1 MGFRVSEINDK
12 KLERLYRYW
21 CDKRGARSM
30 PARAD
35 IDPLELRELMGSLF
49 LIDVKR
55 EPPRFRYR
63 LAGGRIVE
71 MVGNELTGRS
81 IDEYKYGG
89 ARLPLREQCGDVV
102 DNLRPAFMVM
112 LVGRMGKRMIC
123 RHLVLPLSSNGQ
135 AVDMLLGGAIYV
147 PAVDTR
153 AARAFSSG

>member
-21 CDKRGARSM
+21 CDKRGSRGM

-35 IDPLELRELMGSLF
+35 IDPLELRDLMGSLF
-49 LIDVKR
+49 LIDVARK
-55 EPPRFRYR
+55 PLRFRYR

-71 MVGNELTGRS
+71 LVGNELTGRS
-81 IDEYKYGG
+81 VDEFKYMN

-102 DNLRPAFMVM
+102 ENLRPAFMVM

-123 RHLVLPLSSNGQ
+123 RQLVLPLSSDGNS
-135 AVDMLLGGAIYV
+135 VDMLFGGAVYA
-147 PAVDTR
+147 PAIDAR
-153 AARAFSSG
+153 AARALSSG